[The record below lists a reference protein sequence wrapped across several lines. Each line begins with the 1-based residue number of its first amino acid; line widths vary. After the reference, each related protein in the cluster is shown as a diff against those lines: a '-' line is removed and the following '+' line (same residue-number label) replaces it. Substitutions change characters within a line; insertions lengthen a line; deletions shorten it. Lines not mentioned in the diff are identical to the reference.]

1 MNRVRLSVIIPHYNS
16 LDSLYKLIESIPR
29 YEEIEI
35 LVVDDCSTKDV
46 DKVAQITDLRPEQ
59 IELFYNE
66 PGKNSAG
73 RCRNIGLEHA
83 RGEWLLFADADDF
96 FMPDFYKKI
105 EEYFDS
111 DYDIVYFAPCSLDL
125 KTGQSA
131 SRHEMFANL
140 AKRYLEE
147 ADLENTLRLKYY
159 WEGPISKLIRK
170 SLVDQGHITFDP
182 TRVANDAM
190 FSIRTAYAAG
200 KITASMEII
209 YCITR
214 GEGSLTAVR
223 SRENY
228 YTRLDVFIRKYK
240 FLRENLSRFEWKTL
254 DLLGEHY
261 IKMAKAYHLSKTEI
275 FKIYA
280 LFLKNGIR
288 PFISRKSVWRKLM
301 KSWKG

>member
-125 KTGQSA
+125 KTGKSA
-131 SRHEMFANL
+131 SRHEMFESL
-140 AKRYLEE
+140 AKYYLENP
-147 ADLENTLRLKYY
+147 DLENSLRLKYY
-159 WEGPISKLIRK
+159 WEGPVSKLIRK
-170 SLVDQGHITFDP
+170 KLVDRDKISFD
-182 TRVANDAM
+182 TTKVANDAM
-190 FSIRTAYAAG
+190 FSVRTAFAAK
-200 KITASMEII
+200 KITASMEVI
-209 YCITR
+209 YCITK

-223 SRENY
+223 NKENY
-228 YTRLDVFIRKYK
+228 YTRLDIFIRKYR
-240 FLRENLSRFEWKTL
+240 FLRKNLSKTEWKTL

-261 IKMAKAYHLSKTEI
+261 IKMAKAYHLNRMDILKVYGL
-275 FKIYA
+275 FAIY
-280 LFLKNGIR
+280 GIR
-288 PFISRKSVWRKLM
+288 PFVSRKWTIQSMIK
-301 KSWKG
+301 KWKG